1 MEPKVSGET
10 FTVQTVRSLQ
20 EVQSLREVWQTWRKN
35 RDSDLD
41 FFTGIVQSRGNHCVP
56 NVLVLRRDGKLE
68 ALLIGLQ
75 DRRRIPVRLGSVTLL
90 QPEVCVLE
98 FVRGGLLG
106 NASPANCKAFVRT
119 VMQSLAQGA
128 ADLAVWEHLDLR
140 SSLYLTA
147 THLPS
152 IGLRDHCRKLRDHWF
167 LDHPRGLE
175 DFFQSVARSQRS
187 KLRRKYKRFL
197 HTFAGRI
204 HIRGFHTIAELDDAI
219 RDMEEIARN
228 SVKRQ
233 LGFGFFDTPRNRNQ
247 LRVEAEQG
255 WLRIF
260 VLYIDGMPVS
270 FWKGT
275 LYGRFLHADHVGFDA
290 TWSEYSPGIFLFL
303 EIVERLRDADIES
316 IDFGTGT
323 GQFYQSFAKVRRP
336 EARVQIFAPKLRGLG
351 LNLACTL
358 AHHATLLIQRTSWLD
373 WPRKTLWKVRRSALA
388 PATMPTES
396 DSVES
401 HAPVLYGQ
409 QR

>member
-1 MEPKVSGET
+1 MSSGS
-10 FTVQTVRSLQ
+10 FTVQIVRNLQ
-20 EVQSLREVWQTWRKN
+20 EVKSLRQVWQTWRKT

-41 FFTGIVQSRGNHCVP
+41 FFTGIVQSRGNACTPH
-56 NVLVLRRDGKLE
+56 VLVLHRDGKPE
-68 ALLIGLQ
+68 ALLVGLQ

-90 QPEVCVLE
+90 QPEVSVLE

-106 NASPANCKAFVRT
+106 NASADNCKAFVRT

-128 ADLAVWEHLDLR
+128 ADLAVWEHLDLQ
-140 SSLYLTA
+140 SSLYLSA
-147 THLPS
+147 IRLPS
-152 IGLRDHCRKLRDHWF
+152 TGLRDHCRKLRDHWF

-175 DFFQSVARSQRS
+175 GFFQSVASSQRS
-187 KLRRKYKRFL
+187 KLRRKYKKFSRA
-197 HTFAGRI
+197 FAGRI
-204 HIRGFHTIAELDDAI
+204 HIRGFQTISELDDAI

-233 LGFGFFDTPRNRNQ
+233 LGFGFFNTPGNRNQ
-247 LRVEAEQG
+247 LRIEAEQG

-275 LYGRFLHADHVGFDA
+275 LYGRFLHADHVGFDS

-303 EIVERLRDADIES
+303 EIIERLRDADIES

-323 GQFYQSFAKVRRP
+323 GQFYQSFAKVRRT

-358 AHHATLLIQRTSWLD
+358 AHHATLLIQRTAWLD
-373 WPRKTLWKVRRSALA
+373 WPRKTLWKTRRLALA
-388 PATMPTES
+388 PVATMPTEN

-401 HAPVLYGQ
+401 RAPVLYGQ

>member
-20 EVQSLREVWQTWRKN
+20 EVESLREVWQTWRKT

-41 FFTGIVQSRGNHCVP
+41 FFTGIVQSRGNGCVP
-56 NVLVLRRDGKLE
+56 HVLVLRRDGKLE
-68 ALLIGLQ
+68 ALLVGLQ
-75 DRRRIPVRLGSVTLL
+75 GRRRIPVRLGSVTLL

-106 NASPANCKAFVRT
+106 NASAANCKVFVRT
-119 VMQSLAQGA
+119 VMQSLKQGA
-128 ADLAVWEHLDLR
+128 ADLAVWEHLNLQ

-147 THLPS
+147 TRLPG

-187 KLRRKYKRFL
+187 KLRRKYKKFL

-204 HIRGFHTIAELDDAI
+204 HIRDFHTISELDDAI

-233 LGFGFFDTPRNRNQ
+233 LGFGFFDTPRSRNQ

-275 LYGRFLHADHVGFDA
+275 LYGRFLHADHVGFDS

-303 EIVERLRDADIES
+303 EIVERLRDCDIEC

-323 GQFYQSFAKVRRP
+323 GQFYQSFAKVRRL

-358 AHHATLLIQRTSWLD
+358 AHHATLMIQRTSWLD
-373 WPRKTLWKVRRSALA
+373 WPRKTLWKARRSALA
-388 PATMPTES
+388 PAATMPTAG
-396 DSVES
+396 DSVEP
-401 HAPVLYGQ
+401 HAPVLYD